1 MGLSLFLSR
10 LFRFFFLS
18 LFSREEE
25 EQHTRLMAAAAYSLA
40 QPSAGP
46 VTERASWSPC
56 VTSWRRKRGK
66 RDGRARF
73 SVPAPPS
80 NRLLTNESSYLFL
93 STSLYISS
101 LFLFFLFQTDTT
113 TTEGECRS
121 PMPRRSRRQKP
132 AGRERD
138 REGVKKH
145 SYSVSRRPRAIALV
159 CFFPPRD
166 LFSRPRPQT
175 DLVLLLALVR
185 LGFLSL
191 RLSFSHT

>member
-101 LFLFFLFQTDTT
+101 LSHSNVFDFWKKGNFRAAAFTLFRISITIHCVTALSKT
-113 TTEGECRS
+113 
-121 PMPRRSRRQKP
+121 RQNK
-132 AGRERD
+132 
-138 REGVKKH
+138 
-145 SYSVSRRPRAIALV
+145 
-159 CFFPPRD
+159 
-166 LFSRPRPQT
+166 
-175 DLVLLLALVR
+175 
-185 LGFLSL
+185 
-191 RLSFSHT
+191 